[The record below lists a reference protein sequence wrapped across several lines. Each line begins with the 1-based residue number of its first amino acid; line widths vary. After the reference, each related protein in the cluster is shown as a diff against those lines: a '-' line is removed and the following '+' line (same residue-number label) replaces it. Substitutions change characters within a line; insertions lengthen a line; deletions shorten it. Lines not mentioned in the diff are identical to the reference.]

1 MKYNNI
7 RTPCLYPI
15 PVFWAGAYRLEGR
28 RVLPRSSVDT
38 IFLYE
43 SAESSLPD
51 PIPTAVASMS

>member
-1 MKYNNI
+1 MGQ
-7 RTPCLYPI
+7 PG
-15 PVFWAGAYRLEGR
+15 WA